1 MQPAALRHLQTQ
13 VFIDP
18 SVKFHA
24 NISFGACV
32 IVFRQ
37 VYEKACICVLLKY
50 HFPWITKI

>member
-1 MQPAALRHLQTQ
+1 MQLAALRHLQTQ

-24 NISFGACV
+24 NILINAHV

-37 VYEKACICVLLKY
+37 VDEKALICVLLKY

>member
-24 NISFGACV
+24 NILFDARV

-37 VYEKACICVLLKY
+37 VDEKSCICVLLKY

>member
-13 VFIDP
+13 VFIDL

-24 NISFGACV
+24 YILFDARV

-37 VYEKACICVLLKY
+37 VDEKALICVLLKY